1 MRVGILRRLFRHDAA
16 SGVVLMLASA
26 AALVLA
32 NSPLAGSYDLLL
44 SVHGLVRIGDF
55 GIDKPLL
62 LWINDGLMVIFFIGR
77 ARNQTRGSRRRALR
91 PKAGHP
97 PRRRGYRGMIV
108 PALIYLG
115 TMWNTPGTTS
125 GWAIPSATDIAFS
138 LGVMALLGRRVPAS
152 LKLFLMAL
160 AIIDDLGAIL
170 IIAIFYTE
178 ELSWVSLDVAL
189 AALAVLVIL
198 NLAGV
203 RRVIWY
209 VLVGLVL

>member
-91 PKAGHP
+91 PKAGDP

-160 AIIDDLGAIL
+160 AIIDDLGRSSSSPS
-170 IIAIFYTE
+170 FTQR
-178 ELSWVSLDVAL
+178 SSLGYRL
-189 AALAVLVIL
+189 TS
-198 NLAGV
+198 
-203 RRVIWY
+203 R
-209 VLVGLVL
+209 